1 MFDRRKLQAQ
11 MVLRGMNMEDL
22 SSQLNL
28 NVSTVYRKMSSG
40 EFSRSEITEISD
52 ILKMTSED
60 IINVFFAPNV
70 APTQ

>member
-11 MVLRGMNMEDL
+11 MVLRGMNVEKL

-28 NVSTVYRKMSSG
+28 NVSTVYRKLDSG

-52 ILKMTSED
+52 ILEMTSED